1 MRLSRTEVEKM
12 EEMPQR
18 IMESRRSLIPLAF
31 IEYFLYA
38 NHSSRSLE
46 HSMNKVGKAPAS
58 WSLHLGETF
67 RQQRAKQIQKVLD
80 NDECY
85 KENKMGKMIE

>member
-1 MRLSRTEVEKM
+1 
-12 EEMPQR
+12 
-18 IMESRRSLIPLAF
+18 MESRRSLIPLAF

-38 NHSSRSLE
+38 THSSRSWE
-46 HSMNKVGKAPAS
+46 HGVNKVGRAPAS

-67 RQQRAKQIQKVLD
+67 RQQRVTEIQKILD

-85 KENKMGKMIE
+85 KENKMGEMIE